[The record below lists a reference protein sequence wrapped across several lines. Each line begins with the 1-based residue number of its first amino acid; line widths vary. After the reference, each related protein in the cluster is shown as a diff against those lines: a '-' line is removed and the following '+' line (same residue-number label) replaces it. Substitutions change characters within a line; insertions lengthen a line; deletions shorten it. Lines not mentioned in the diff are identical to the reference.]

1 MATSQ
6 GFIGRLRQ
14 PEYTGENRC
23 MPCTVVN
30 TLIALVA
37 SGVIVLLG
45 VQFASPV
52 VGGVAAG
59 AFFGLSL
66 VAIYLRGYL
75 VPKTPELTKQHFPPW
90 LLRLFGKEP
99 DVPEQLETDI
109 DPEVE
114 LVDAGALE
122 ECDDRDDLCL
132 TDDFRADWQAA
143 IDRVGADDA
152 GRARLLDLLDT
163 DEGQVQ
169 YQEFG
174 GAFKARVDGQ
184 VVGQWESEAAF
195 LADLGAAEIL
205 EEQYSRWDHLAIDA
219 KSQLLN
225 GLRLFIETCPTC
237 GGTPTFGAETVES
250 CCSTYEVAAVACE
263 ECEARLFETR
273 VDA

>member
-1 MATSQ
+1 
-6 GFIGRLRQ
+6 
-14 PEYTGENRC
+14 

-30 TLIALVA
+30 TLIALVVSA
-37 SGVIVLLG
+37 VIVLLG
-45 VQFASPV
+45 VQFATAV
-52 VGGVAAG
+52 VGGVAAA

-66 VAIYLRGYL
+66 AAIYLRGYL
-75 VPKTPELTKQHFPPW
+75 VPKTPELTKRHFPEW
-90 LLRLFGKEP
+90 MLRLFGKEP

-114 LVDAGALE
+114 LVNAGALE
-122 ECDDRDDLCL
+122 ECEDRDDLCL
-132 TDDFRADWQAA
+132 TDGFREDWQAA
-143 IDRVGADDA
+143 INRVGADDA
-152 GRARLLDLLDT
+152 GRKRLLDLLDT
-163 DEGQVQ
+163 EEGNVQ

-195 LADLGAAEIL
+195 LADLGAAETL
-205 EEQYSRWDHLAIDA
+205 EEQYPRWDDLAIDA

-250 CCSTYEVAAVACE
+250 CCSTYDVAAVACE